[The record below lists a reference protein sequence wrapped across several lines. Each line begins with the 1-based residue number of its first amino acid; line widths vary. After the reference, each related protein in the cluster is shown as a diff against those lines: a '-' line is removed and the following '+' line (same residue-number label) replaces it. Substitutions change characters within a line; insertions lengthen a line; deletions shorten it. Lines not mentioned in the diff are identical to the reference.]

1 MTRARNRALMAL
13 TVLGLCLGMLRL
25 VPLPPVLDHGRG
37 AVRVEDRTGA
47 LLLEPK
53 GEDGLRADWVEL
65 ERVPP
70 ALTAALVHGEDHHLG
85 LHPGVDPSALVRA
98 LWLNAREQRLVSG
111 ASTLAMQLARLGYD
125 LPRSLPGKLAQ
136 LVLAPFLTFR
146 LGSHGVLEA
155 YVNLAPFGRD
165 VRGAAAASRAYFGK
179 PLRDLTV
186 GEQVALACLPRG
198 PSLYD
203 PYRHPR
209 RLLARRAH
217 VLSLMEARGALTH
230 EQASAAAGEKLELVP
245 FVRTFRAPHA
255 SALAMREAERRGVAH
270 ATRIR
275 TTLDSELQRTAQWAC
290 KKAVSELESK
300 AATHC
305 AAVAMRASTGEVL
318 ALVGSPDF
326 RSPDGGQVNAALALR
341 QPGSALK
348 PFVYAMAFERGREP
362 GSIIVDEPATFAAPF
377 GQWTPRNYDGHF
389 HGPVTL
395 REALANSY
403 NIPAIKLAEELS
415 PERVVERL
423 VRAGLHS
430 LHGAE
435 TRLGVGVALGDGEV
449 TLYDLVAAYAM
460 LARGGEYQEPTLLR
474 EVEQGT
480 RLARLPPREKRQV
493 FSRGDAYLV
502 GHVLQDRAARR
513 ASFGEASALEL
524 PFDAAVKTGT
534 SSDYR
539 DNWTVGYA
547 SDLVVGVWVGRHDG
561 APMFGVSGVSGAA
574 PAWRRIMLYA
584 LGKTAGPWP
593 PPPPDVERVRV
604 GARLDLR
611 RQHACE

>member
-1 MTRARNRALMAL
+1 
-13 TVLGLCLGMLRL
+13 
-25 VPLPPVLDHGRG
+25 
-37 AVRVEDRTGA
+37 
-47 LLLEPK
+47 
-53 GEDGLRADWVEL
+53 
-65 ERVPP
+65 
-70 ALTAALVHGEDHHLG
+70 
-85 LHPGVDPSALVRA
+85 
-98 LWLNAREQRLVSG
+98 
-111 ASTLAMQLARLGYD
+111 
-125 LPRSLPGKLAQ
+125 
-136 LVLAPFLTFR
+136 
-146 LGSHGVLEA
+146 
-155 YVNLAPFGRD
+155 
-165 VRGAAAASRAYFGK
+165 
-179 PLRDLTV
+179 
-186 GEQVALACLPRG
+186 
-198 PSLYD
+198 
-203 PYRHPR
+203 
-209 RLLARRAH
+209 
-217 VLSLMEARGALTH
+217 
-230 EQASAAAGEKLELVP
+230 
-245 FVRTFRAPHA
+245 
-255 SALAMREAERRGVAH
+255 MREAERRGVAH

-377 GQWTPRNYDGHF
+377 GQWTPRNYDGQYR
-389 HGPVTL
+389 GPL
-395 REALANSY
+395 PIRRALAGSENVPAVAMASEIGVPKLLRFFRNAGLSTFDKTPSY
-403 NIPAIKLAEELS
+403 YGLGITLGNAEVRLAEL
-415 PERVVERL
+415 
-423 VRAGLHS
+423 
-430 LHGAE
+430 
-435 TRLGVGVALGDGEV
+435 T
-449 TLYDLVAAYAM
+449 TAYAM

-539 DNWTVGYA
+539 DKRTVGYA

>member
-1 MTRARNRALMAL
+1 VTRLAKRALVGL
-13 TVLGLCLGMLRL
+13 TVLALCLGMAQL
-25 VPLPPVLDHGRG
+25 VPLPPALDHGRG
-37 AVRVEDRTGA
+37 AVRVEDHTGA

-53 GEDGLRADWVEL
+53 GEDGLRADWVKL
-65 ERVPP
+65 ERVPE
-70 ALTAALVHGEDHHLG
+70 ALTLALVHGEDHHFG

-98 LWLNAREQRLVSG
+98 IWLNAREQRLVSG
-111 ASTLAMQLARLGYD
+111 ASTLAMQLSRLGYD
-125 LPRSLPGKLAQ
+125 LPRNLAGKLAQ
-136 LVLAPFLTFR
+136 LVLAPFLTLR
-146 LGSHGVLEA
+146 LGSPGVLEA

-165 VRGAAAASRAYFGK
+165 VRGVAAAGRAYFGK

-186 GEQVALACLPRG
+186 GESVALACLPRG

-203 PYRHPR
+203 PYRHPQ

-217 VLSLMEARGALTH
+217 VLALMEARGALTA
-230 EQASAAAGEKLELVP
+230 QQVSAAAQEPLHLVP

-255 SALAMREAERRGVAH
+255 SALAAREAERRGVQH

-275 TTLDSELQRTAQWAC
+275 TTLDGELQRTAQYAC
-290 KKAVSELESK
+290 KQAVTALESK

-348 PFVYAMAFERGREP
+348 PFVYAMAFERGRTP
-362 GSIIVDEPATFAAPF
+362 GSSIVDEPATFAAPF
-377 GQWTPRNYDGHF
+377 GQWTPRNYDGRF

-430 LHGAE
+430 LAGAE
-435 TRLGVGVALGDGEV
+435 QRLGVGVALGNGEV
-449 TLYDLVAAYAM
+449 TLYDLVSAYAM
-460 LARGGEYQEPTLLR
+460 LARGGEYLEPTLLR
-474 EVEQGT
+474 EVEEGT
-480 RLARLPPREKRQV
+480 HQAALPPRRQQRV
-493 FSRGDAYLV
+493 FSRADAYLV

-547 SDLVVGVWVGRHDG
+547 QDLVVGVWVGRHDG

-584 LGKTAGPWP
+584 LGKSAGPWP
-593 PPPPDVERVRV
+593 GPPPEVERVRV
-604 GARLDLR
+604 GERLDLQR
-611 RQHACE
+611 VHACE